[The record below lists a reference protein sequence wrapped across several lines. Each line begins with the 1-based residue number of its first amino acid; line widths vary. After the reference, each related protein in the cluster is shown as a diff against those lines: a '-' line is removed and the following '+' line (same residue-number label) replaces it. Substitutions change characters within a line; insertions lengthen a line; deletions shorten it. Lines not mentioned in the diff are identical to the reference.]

1 MPTDPIPPP
10 EPPISE
16 PYCLAE
22 VDLFRDL
29 SRREMAALGA
39 RAPLRR
45 MPAGQVVYSPLRPA
59 PVLFIVKRG
68 WVRLYRTTSEG
79 RSVTTAVVSPGA
91 VFGEMDL
98 LGLRMRANWAEAL
111 EPSELCLMSR
121 TDVQRLLFTDPRI
134 ALRIAEQLST
144 RIADLEERLTDLTSK
159 TLDERLA
166 ATLCRLA
173 RHAPGEPVRL
183 THQQLAALV
192 GATRERTTSALGEL
206 ARHGLVGLRRG
217 RILVHDSAGLAAYA
231 DGAHQSTAP
240 VGSPPSRATAPP
252 P

>member
-1 MPTDPIPPP
+1 MTDLMPAAQLPAD
-10 EPPISE
+10 EH
-16 PYCLAE
+16 YCLAE

-39 RAPLRR
+39 RAPLRSVT
-45 MPAGQVVYSPLRPA
+45 AGQVIYRPLQPT

-68 WVRLYRTTSEG
+68 RIRLHRIAPDG
-79 RSVTTAVVSPGA
+79 RSVTTAVLGPGT

-121 TDVQRLLFTDPRI
+121 TDVRELLFTDARI
-134 ALRIAEQLST
+134 ALRIAEQLSA
-144 RIADLEERLTDLTSK
+144 RLADLEQRLTDLTCK

-166 ATLCRLA
+166 ATLCQLA
-173 RHAPGEPVRL
+173 RHTPAEPVRL

-192 GATRERTTSALGEL
+192 GATRERTTTALGEL
-206 ARHGLVGLRRG
+206 AKHNLIGLRRG
-217 RILVHDSAGLAAYA
+217 KILIHDPARLATYA
-231 DGAHQSTAP
+231 DGAHPRSSTP
-240 VGSPPSRATAPP
+240 
-252 P
+252 